1 MSVLP
6 FYDLAAL
13 FVLFSTFLTNFL
25 NICFRL
31 AHALARSFNFQ
42 GRVKKIFYVLTD
54 DKVGAGPR
62 LRPHA
67 LVETSENES
76 AIDQPMETDTDTS
89 DVVVVNCTEG
99 STDNSQQSLTLSA
112 KLAAQALKRKATEPA
127 NPGTS
132 KSRR

>member
-1 MSVLP
+1 M
-6 FYDLAAL
+6 
-13 FVLFSTFLTNFL
+13 
-25 NICFRL
+25 
-31 AHALARSFNFQ
+31 ARSFNFQ

-76 AIDQPMETDTDTS
+76 AIDQPMDTDTS
-89 DVVVVNCTEG
+89 DVVVVNRTEG
-99 STDNSQQSLTLSA
+99 STDNSQQSSTLSA

>member
-1 MSVLP
+1 
-6 FYDLAAL
+6 
-13 FVLFSTFLTNFL
+13 
-25 NICFRL
+25 L

-42 GRVKKIFYVLTD
+42 GRVKKIFHVLTD

-67 LVETSENES
+67 LVETSKNES
-76 AIDQPMETDTDTS
+76 AVDQPMDTDTS
-89 DVVVVNCTEG
+89 DVVVVNRTEG
-99 STDNSQQSLTLSA
+99 STDNSQQFSTLSA